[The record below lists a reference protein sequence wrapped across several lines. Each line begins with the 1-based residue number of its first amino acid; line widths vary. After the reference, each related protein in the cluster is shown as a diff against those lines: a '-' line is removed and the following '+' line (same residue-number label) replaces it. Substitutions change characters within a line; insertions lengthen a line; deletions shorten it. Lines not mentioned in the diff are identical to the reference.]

1 MKRLHKGLKRF
12 GVITSLGVLL
22 VLIQGALVTNTGSG
36 EGCGQTW
43 PLCFGQVIP
52 IDPPPETVIEF
63 SHRLIAGIVGMLVI
77 FMAIWSW
84 RALKHLPETK
94 SLSIISVFMIIF
106 QGLLGAGAVVFGQSD
121 LIMALHF
128 GFSALS
134 FASVVLLTR
143 LAFEDSNPR
152 KQYVPIVSKAYKW
165 FVIATTIYAYLAIYT
180 GAYVKH
186 KNATLACSG
195 FPLCNGELIPSVFHD
210 LIGVQLLH
218 RAAAMLLAL
227 LLIILFIWTL
237 KAFRKQSV
245 LVFCAT
251 LAIILVA
258 GQAASGIAVVLTE
271 NATLTIG
278 IFHALLISLLFTVL
292 CYMVMLVTRKNKDR
306 YKK

>member
-12 GVITSLGVLL
+12 GVISSLGVLL

-52 IDPPPETVIEF
+52 LDPPPETVIEF

-77 FMAIWSW
+77 MMAIWSW
-84 RALKHLPETK
+84 RKLKHLPETK
-94 SLSIISVFMIIF
+94 FLSIVSVFMIVF

-143 LAFEDSNPR
+143 LAFEDSNPK
-152 KQYVPIVSKAYKW
+152 KQYVPIVTKPYKW
-165 FVIATTIYAYLAIYT
+165 FVIGTTIYSYLAIYT

-186 KNATLACSG
+186 TDSALACSG
-195 FPLCNGELIPSVFHD
+195 FPLCNGEIIPSIFHSA
-210 LIGVQLLH
+210 IAVQLLH
-218 RAAAMLLAL
+218 RSAAMLLAL

-237 KAFRKQSV
+237 KTYRKQAV
-245 LVFCAT
+245 LVTCAS

-271 NATLTIG
+271 ASTITIS

-292 CYMVMLVTRKNKDR
+292 CYMVMLVSRNKNR
-306 YKK
+306 